1 MKKLIYILLLTSY
14 FGFSQTQNLQN
25 VNQRIEAIK
34 TRLESLAVENSGLTE
49 QAKAEISVNNIT
61 LSNFILAISNT
72 HGVNINISPELNQIS
87 ISNNNFSDVTVS
99 DLLVFLC
106 KEYGLTIDF
115 TGSILSIKKYTPPI
129 ETPEIRI
136 IPISY
141 NPENNTITIDAKSD
155 KLYDVFKRI
164 MDESAKNLVFAPGL
178 ENKTITFYIKDTPFE
193 AAMDKLALSNSLFV
207 EKTKDNFYV
216 FEDHGALKSSNQFNS
231 ILKHGQQDDFKVL
244 DLENKLL
251 EVNFNNTSIKSI
263 INDIGKALNIDVFTA
278 TPLDK
283 AGVVTFKAKSI
294 SFDELLI
301 KLFESQLNSP
311 TDGLN
316 PSSSNTPINRDIN
329 KQSQNNNAVVSNS
342 TGAFTFKKEGNIYY
356 FGIED
361 QLSVRKIEVIHLMHR
376 SVELLSDPSGGS
388 GRNRTVGR
396 SSYSNN
402 SYGNSNY
409 NNYGSSYNQNRNSNY
424 NNSSFNNSGTN
435 RNRIQNNSSNY
446 SNYDSTTSTSS
457 GTSQTIETIIP
468 IEIAQDLDIK
478 IDHEL
483 NSLYVTGSSAKIERL
498 KEFINYIDKTVPVV
512 LIEVMFVEVNR
523 SNTIESGVS
532 WGIGDTP
539 VETQGN
545 LFPTTD
551 FTLGAK
557 TINKVINGFSGFDRL
572 NLGKVVPN
580 FFATVKA
587 MESNGNLKIKSTPK
601 LSTLNGHRA
610 TFSNGETSYYTVT
623 QRNIYGTDN
632 PQTSEITNYEPIDAE
647 LGLTIK
653 PLVSGDGQV
662 TLDIFVIQSSFGS
675 RIDENAPPDISSREF
690 SSIIRVQDQDIVVLG
705 GLEEQIKNDSGSG
718 VPFLA
723 RVPIIKWLFSS
734 RKREASKAK
743 LTVFIKPTII
753 Y

>member
-1 MKKLIYILLLTSY
+1 MKKILLILLC
-14 FGFSQTQNLQN
+14 FIPIILFSQNED
-25 VNQRIEAIK
+25 QRINTIK
-34 TRLESLAVENSGLTE
+34 NQLESLAIENPGLTE
-49 QAKAEISVNNIT
+49 QAKTDISVSNIT
-61 LSNFILAISNT
+61 LSNFILAISNA
-72 HGVNINISPELNQIS
+72 HKVNINISPELNQIS
-87 ISNNNFSDVTVS
+87 ISNNNFSNVTVS
-99 DLLVFLC
+99 DLLIFLC
-106 KEYGLTIDF
+106 KEYNLTIDF
-115 TGSILSIKKYTPPI
+115 TGSILSIKKYMLPI
-129 ETPEIRI
+129 EIPEARV

-141 NPENNTITIDAKSD
+141 NPENNSINIDAKND
-155 KLYDVFKRI
+155 KLYDVFKHI
-164 MDESAKNLVFAPGL
+164 MDKSAKNLVFAPKL
-178 ENKTITFYIKDTPFE
+178 ESKTITFYTKDTPFD
-193 AAMDKLALSNSLFV
+193 AAMDKLALANNLLV
-207 EKTKDNFYV
+207 EKTEDHFYV
-216 FEDHGALKSSNQFNS
+216 FDDYGTSTDSNPLNS
-231 ILKHGQQDDFKVL
+231 RLNQGQQDAFKVL
-244 DLENKLL
+244 DLDGKLL

-263 INDIGKALNIDVFTA
+263 VNDIGNALSINVFTA

-283 AGVVTFKAKSI
+283 AGTVTFKAKSI

-301 KLFESQLNSP
+301 KIFESQAPN
-311 TDGLN
+311 TN
-316 PSSSNTPINRDIN
+316 PLPNTVV
-329 KQSQNNNAVVSNS
+329 QNNSNRNNAQNKNPIVANS
-342 TGAFTFKKEGNIYY
+342 IEAFTFKKEGGIYY
-356 FGIED
+356 FGTEN

-388 GRNRTVGR
+388 GRSRTVGR
-396 SSYSNN
+396 SNYGNNGYANNNYNN
-402 SYGNSNY
+402 SYGSSN
-409 NNYGSSYNQNRNSNY
+409 NQNSNSNY
-424 NNSSFNNSGTN
+424 NNSSINNPGIN
-435 RNRIQNNSSNY
+435 RNRTQTNTSNY
-446 SNYDSTTSTSS
+446 NNYGNASS
-457 GTSQTIETIIP
+457 GGVSQTIEEIIP
-468 IEIAQDLDIK
+468 VEIAQDLDIK

-483 NSLYVTGSSAKIERL
+483 NSLYVTGTSAKIERL
-498 KEFINYIDKTVPVV
+498 KTFISYIDKTVPVV
-512 LIEVMFVEVNR
+512 LIEVMFVEVNKN
-523 SNTIESGVS
+523 NTIETGVT
-532 WGIGDTP
+532 WGIGDDPT
-539 VETQGN
+539 ETKGE
-545 LFPTTD
+545 LFPKTD

-587 MESNGNLKIKSTPK
+587 MESNGNLKIRSTPK

-662 TLDIFVIQSSFGS
+662 TLDIFVIQSSFGA

-705 GLEEQIKNDSGSG
+705 GLEEQIRNDSGSG
-718 VPFLA
+718 IPFLA
-723 RVPIIKWLFSS
+723 RIPVIKWLFSS

>member
-1 MKKLIYILLLTSY
+1 MKKILFTLLC
-14 FGFSQTQNLQN
+14 FLPCFLFSQTEN
-25 VNQRIEAIK
+25 RIETIK
-34 TRLESLAVENSGLTE
+34 NQLELLSVENSGLAE
-49 QAKAEISVNNIT
+49 QAKTEISVNNIT
-61 LSNFILAISNT
+61 LANFILAISNT
-72 HGVNINISPELNQIS
+72 HSVNINISPDLNQIS
-87 ISNNNFSDVTVS
+87 IANNNFSNVTVS

-106 KEYGLTIDF
+106 KEYDLTIDF
-115 TGSILSIKKYTPPI
+115 TGSILSIKKYVPPT
-129 ETPEIRI
+129 EVPEKRV
-136 IPISY
+136 IPVEY
-141 NPENNTITIDAKSD
+141 NPERNSITIDAKSD

-164 MDESAKNLVFAPGL
+164 MDESAKNLVFTPGL
-178 ENKTITFYIKDTPFE
+178 ENKVLISYIKDVPFD
-193 AAMDKLALSNSLFV
+193 AAMDKLALANNLYT

-216 FEDHGALKSSNQFNS
+216 FEDNSTSVNEGQSNSRLKRGENLS
-231 ILKHGQQDDFKVL
+231 FKVI
-244 DLENKLL
+244 DIENKLL
-251 EVNFNNTSIKSI
+251 EVNFNNTSIKDI
-263 INDIGKALNIDVFTA
+263 INNIGNELNIDVFTA
-278 TPLDK
+278 TPLDQ
-283 AGVVTFKAKSI
+283 AGNVTFKASSI
-294 SFDELLI
+294 SFDNLLFKI
-301 KLFESQLNSP
+301 FESNSNISP
-311 TDGLN
+311 QAIQT
-316 PSSSNTPINRDIN
+316 PASNTNNRPN
-329 KQSQNNNAVVSNS
+329 SNTTASNS
-342 TGAFTFKKEGNIYY
+342 NGGVFTFKKEKNIYY
-356 FGIED
+356 FGTEN
-361 QLSVRKIEVIHLMHR
+361 QLSVRKVEVIHLMHR
-376 SVELLSDPSGGS
+376 SVELFSDPSGGS
-388 GRNRTVGR
+388 GRSRTVGR
-396 SSYSNN
+396 SNYNGNN
-402 SYGNSNY
+402 YNQYGSNY
-409 NNYGSSYNQNRNSNY
+409 NQNYGQNLNNSANNTSGINRNRNVSNTRNY
-424 NNSSFNNSGTN
+424 NNTSNNTS
-435 RNRIQNNSSNY
+435 NNISK
-446 SNYDSTTSTSS
+446 
-457 GTSQTIETIIP
+457 TIDEIIP
-468 IEIAQDLDIK
+468 EEIAQGLDIK

-483 NSLYVTGSSAKIERL
+483 NSLYVTGPSAKIERL
-498 KEFINYIDKTVPVV
+498 KDFIVYIDKTVPVV
-512 LIEVMFVEVNR
+512 LIEAMFVEVSKN
-523 SNTIESGVS
+523 NTIETGVT
-532 WGIGDTP
+532 WGIGDEP
-539 VETQGN
+539 SETKGDI
-545 LFPTTD
+545 FPKTD

-705 GLEEQIKNDSGSG
+705 GLEEQTKKDSGTG

-723 RVPIIKWLFSS
+723 RIPVIKWLFSS